1 LFGTIGPDRV
11 AAVSAAANA
20 SGSVIVLKGAET
32 IIAAPDGRIG
42 INLHAAPWLATAGS
56 GDVLTGIIAALIAQ
70 GMALFDAARA
80 GVWLHGDAGRRGGP
94 GVIADDLPGLM
105 PAVLAAL

>member
-1 LFGTIGPDRV
+1 
-11 AAVSAAANA
+11 
-20 SGSVIVLKGAET
+20 
-32 IIAAPDGRIG
+32 
-42 INLHAAPWLATAGS
+42 
-56 GDVLTGIIAALIAQ
+56 
-70 GMALFDAARA
+70 MALFDAARA